1 MKLYELRL
9 NNNKI
14 KKIETLAFSSIPSL
28 TIINLA
34 GNGIKEIARNSFDQ
48 LDALRNL
55 ILSNN
60 SLEFVG
66 NFLTFIL
73 LFLYF

>member
-55 ILSNN
+55 ILSDN